1 MEEVACGGAGGT
13 GKHGCSNTRREGAGM
28 GTPIH
33 ENQMKGR
40 PDDSLGL

>member
-1 MEEVACGGAGGT
+1 MDEVACGSAGGT
-13 GKHGCSNTRREGAGM
+13 GKHGCSIKSRESAGM